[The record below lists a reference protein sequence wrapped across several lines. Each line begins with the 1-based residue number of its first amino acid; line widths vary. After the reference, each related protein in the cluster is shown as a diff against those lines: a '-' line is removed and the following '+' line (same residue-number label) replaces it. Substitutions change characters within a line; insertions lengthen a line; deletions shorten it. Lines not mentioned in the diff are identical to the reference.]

1 MGHGARMTADMSPHE
16 AADAW
21 LAAIVRSSDDA
32 IIGKTLDGIV
42 TAWNPAA
49 ERIFGYREA
58 EMIGQSIMRII
69 PEDRAS
75 EEEKILESIRRG
87 ETVDHLETVR
97 VTKGGRRVDISLT
110 SSPIRDVQ
118 GRIIGASK
126 IARDITERTRAAAAV
141 HRSEAQTDAIF
152 DAASDAILIVDQTG
166 TITSANRKSEEMFGY
181 PREALLGQLLEM
193 LLPERLRSRHIGHRA
208 SYFQNPH
215 ARPMGRGLD
224 LVARRGDGTEFPVEI
239 SLSYIDTDDGLR
251 ALAFVTD
258 ISQRQVMERAARQA
272 DRLAALGRL
281 SAGIAHEVNN
291 PIGII
296 SSRIEIM
303 LLDAE
308 AQPLPGTVTEDL
320 KVLHRHAQRV
330 ARIAHGLLSFAR
342 ASSIEQVPVDLNQ
355 VVEETLLLMEKDLGK
370 RGIAISRSLTANL
383 PPVQGDSNAL
393 QQVMMNLLTNAADA
407 LGSGGEISLETRSVS
422 GVEGGVRLTVR
433 DTGPGI
439 SPEILPRIFDPF
451 YTTKSEGTGLGLSIS
466 YSIVREHKGTID
478 VESLPGKGTVFILTF
493 PSVGRTGRS

>member
-1 MGHGARMTADMSPHE
+1 MRPDMSPHKD
-16 AADAW
+16 ADAW

-32 IIGKTLDGIV
+32 IIGKTLEGIV

-58 EMIGQSIMRII
+58 EMIGQSITCLI
-69 PEDRAS
+69 PEERTS
-75 EEEKILESIRRG
+75 EEEQILERIRRG

-97 VTKGGRRVDISLT
+97 VTKDGRRIVVSLT
-110 SSPIRDVQ
+110 SSPIWDAQ

-126 IARDITERTRAAAAV
+126 IARDITERTRVAAAV
-141 HRSEAQTDAIF
+141 HRSEAHTHAIF
-152 DAASDAILIVDQTG
+152 EAASDAILIVDQRG
-166 TITSANRKSEEMFGY
+166 TITSANRKSEETFGY
-181 PREALLGQLLEM
+181 PREALLGQTLEM

-215 ARPMGRGLD
+215 ARPMGLGLD
-224 LVARRGDGTEFPVEI
+224 LVARRADGTEFPVEV
-239 SLSYIDTDDGLR
+239 SLSYIQTEDGLR

-258 ISQRQVMERAARQA
+258 ITERQAMERAARQA

-308 AQPLPGTVTEDL
+308 AQPLPGTVMEDL

-342 ASSIEQVPVDLNQ
+342 ASSIHHATVDLNQ

-370 RGIAISRSLTANL
+370 RGITIHRSLTANL
-383 PPVQGDSNAL
+383 PPVQGDSSAL
-393 QQVMMNLLTNAADA
+393 QQVMMNLLTNAGDA
-407 LGSGGEISLETRSVS
+407 LGRGGEISLETCPIS
-422 GVEGGVRLTVR
+422 GDEERVRLTVR

-451 YTTKSEGTGLGLSIS
+451 YTTKSDGTGLGLSIS
-466 YSIVREHKGTID
+466 YSIVHEHKGTID
-478 VESLPGKGTVFILTF
+478 VESLPGEGTVFILTF
-493 PSVGRTGRS
+493 PRAGRDVPA

>member
-1 MGHGARMTADMSPHE
+1 MRPDMNPHKD
-16 AADAW
+16 ADAW

-32 IIGKTLDGIV
+32 IISKTLEGIV

-58 EMIGQSIMRII
+58 EMIGQSITCLI
-69 PEDRAS
+69 PEERTF
-75 EEEKILESIRRG
+75 EEEQILEHIRRG

-97 VTKGGRRVDISLT
+97 VTKDGRRIDVSVT
-110 SSPIRDVQ
+110 SSPIWDTQ

-126 IARDITERTRAAAAV
+126 IARDITERKRVAAAV
-141 HRSEAQTDAIF
+141 HRSEAHTHAIF
-152 DAASDAILIVDQTG
+152 EAASDAILIVDQRG
-166 TITSANRKSEEMFGY
+166 AITSANRKSEETFGY
-181 PREALLGQLLEM
+181 PREALLGQTLEM
-193 LLPERLRSRHIGHRA
+193 LLPERLRNRHIGHRA
-208 SYFQNPH
+208 SYFQNPR
-215 ARPMGRGLD
+215 ARPMGRGLE
-224 LVARRGDGTEFPVEI
+224 LVARRADGTEFPAEI
-239 SLSYIDTDDGLR
+239 SLSYIETEDGLR

-258 ISQRQVMERAARQA
+258 ITERQVMERAARQA

-308 AQPLPGTVTEDL
+308 AQPLPGTVIEDL

-342 ASSIEQVPVDLNQ
+342 ASSIEHIPVDLNQ

-370 RGIAISRSLTANL
+370 RGITIHRSLTVDLAL
-383 PPVQGDSNAL
+383 IQGDANAL
-393 QQVMMNLLTNAADA
+393 QQVLINLLTNAGDA
-407 LGSGGEISLETRSVS
+407 LEVGGTISLETSRVS
-422 GVEGGVRLTVR
+422 GDEGMVRLIVR

-451 YTTKSEGTGLGLSIS
+451 YTTKSDGTGLGLSIS

-478 VESLPGKGTVFILTF
+478 VESLPGKGTIFILTF
-493 PSVGRTGRS
+493 PGAGGDGRA

>member
-1 MGHGARMTADMSPHE
+1 MSPHKD
-16 AADAW
+16 ADSW

-32 IIGKTLDGIV
+32 IISKTLEGIV
-42 TAWNPAA
+42 TSWNPAA

-58 EMIGQSIMRII
+58 EMIGQSITCII
-69 PEDRAS
+69 PGERTA
-75 EEEKILESIRRG
+75 EEEQILERIRRG
-87 ETVDHLETVR
+87 ETVEHLETVR
-97 VTKGGRRVDISLT
+97 VTKDGRKIDISLT
-110 SSPIRDVQ
+110 SSPIRDAL

-126 IARDITERTRAAAAV
+126 IARDITERTRASAAV
-141 HRSEAQTDAIF
+141 HRSQAHTHAIF
-152 DAASDAILIVDQTG
+152 EAASDAILIVDQRG
-166 TITSANRKSEEMFGY
+166 AIISANRKSAEMFGY
-181 PREALLGQLLEM
+181 PHEGLLGQPLEM
-193 LLPERLRSRHIGHRA
+193 LLPERLQSRHIDHRA

-224 LVARRGDGTEFPVEI
+224 LVARRADGTEFPVEI
-239 SLSYIDTDDGLR
+239 SLSYIETEDGLR

-258 ISQRQVMERAARQA
+258 ITQRQVMERAARQA

-308 AQPLPGTVTEDL
+308 AQPLPGTVMEDL

-342 ASSIEQVPVDLNQ
+342 ASSIEQFPVDLNQ

-370 RGIAISRSLTANL
+370 RGIAISRSLTAGL
-383 PPVQGDSNAL
+383 PPVHGDSNAL
-393 QQVMMNLLTNAADA
+393 QQVMVNLLANAADA
-407 LGSGGEISLETRSVS
+407 LGSGGEISLETRLVS
-422 GVEGGVRLTVR
+422 GDEGGVRLTVR

-451 YTTKSEGTGLGLSIS
+451 YTTKSEGTGLVLSIS

-478 VESLPGKGTVFILTF
+478 VESLPGKGTIFVLTF
-493 PSVGRTGRS
+493 PAVVRDVRS

>member
-1 MGHGARMTADMSPHE
+1 MTTDIPPHE
-16 AADAW
+16 ADAR

-49 ERIFGYREA
+49 ERIFGYGEA

-69 PEDRAS
+69 PEERAP
-75 EEEKILESIRRG
+75 EEEQILDRIRRG

-97 VTKGGRRVDISLT
+97 MTKDGRRINVSLT
-110 SSPIRDVQ
+110 SSPIKDVQ

-126 IARDITERTRAAAAV
+126 IARDITERTRATAAV
-141 HRSEAQTDAIF
+141 HRSEAHIHAIF
-152 DAASDAILIVDQTG
+152 EAASEAILIVDERG
-166 TITSANRKSEEMFGY
+166 TISSANRKSEEMFGY
-181 PREALLGQLLEM
+181 PRDALLGQPLEM

-224 LVARRGDGTEFPVEI
+224 LVARKGDGTEFPVEI
-239 SLSYIDTDDGLR
+239 SLSYVETEEGLR

-258 ISQRQVMERAARQA
+258 ITARQVMERAARQA
-272 DRLAALGRL
+272 DRLAAVGRL

-308 AQPLPGTVTEDL
+308 AQPLPGTVMEDL

-342 ASSIEQVPVDLNQ
+342 VSAIEQVPVDLNQ
-355 VVEETLLLMEKDLGK
+355 VVEETLLLMEKDLVK
-370 RGIAISRSLTANL
+370 RGIAIRRSLAANL
-383 PPVQGDSNAL
+383 PTVQGDSSAL
-393 QQVMMNLLTNAADA
+393 QQVMMNLLSNAGDA
-407 LGSGGEISLETRSVS
+407 LGSGGEISLETRPVS
-422 GVEGGVRLTVR
+422 GDEGAIRLTVH
-433 DTGPGI
+433 DTGPGM
-439 SPEILPRIFDPF
+439 SPEILPKIFDPF
-451 YTTKSEGTGLGLSIS
+451 YTTKSDGTGLGLSIS

-493 PSVGRTGRS
+493 PSAGRDVQA

>member
-1 MGHGARMTADMSPHE
+1 MTPDMSPHKY
-16 AADAW
+16 ADAW

-32 IIGKTLDGIV
+32 IISKTLEGIV
-42 TAWNPAA
+42 TSWNPAA
-49 ERIFGYREA
+49 ERIFGYGEA
-58 EMIGQSIMRII
+58 EMIGQSITCII
-69 PEDRAS
+69 PEERTA
-75 EEEKILESIRRG
+75 EEEQILERIRRG
-87 ETVDHLETVR
+87 ETVEHLETVR
-97 VTKGGRRVDISLT
+97 VTKDGRKIDISLT
-110 SSPIRDVQ
+110 SSPIRDAQ

-141 HRSEAQTDAIF
+141 HRSQAHTHAIF
-152 DAASDAILIVDQTG
+152 EAASEAILIVDERG
-166 TITSANRKSEEMFGY
+166 TITSANRKSEETFGY
-181 PREALLGQLLEM
+181 PREALLGRTLEM
-193 LLPERLRSRHIGHRA
+193 LLPERLRSQHIGHRA

-239 SLSYIDTDDGLR
+239 SLSYIETEDGLR
-251 ALAFVTD
+251 ALAFITD
-258 ISQRQVMERAARQA
+258 ITERQVMERAARQA

-308 AQPLPGTVTEDL
+308 AQPLPGTVIEDL

-342 ASSIEQVPVDLNQ
+342 ASPIEQVPVDLNQ

-370 RGIAISRSLTANL
+370 RGIAISRSLTAGL
-383 PPVQGDSNAL
+383 PAVQGDSNAL
-393 QQVMMNLLTNAADA
+393 QQVMMNLLANAADA
-407 LGSGGEISLETRSVS
+407 LGSGAGICRGQPAAVFPPHRHRARRRSTFRAASRVSLDRCPASARGSGWCRPLSPWLAAREPRSS
-422 GVEGGVRLTVR
+422 FRRGSRASAAGCRSRPR
-433 DTGPGI
+433 DTTRVT
-439 SPEILPRIFDPF
+439 LWR
-451 YTTKSEGTGLGLSIS
+451 
-466 YSIVREHKGTID
+466 
-478 VESLPGKGTVFILTF
+478 
-493 PSVGRTGRS
+493 

>member
-1 MGHGARMTADMSPHE
+1 MSPHKD
-16 AADAW
+16 ADAW

-32 IIGKTLDGIV
+32 IISKTLEGIV
-42 TAWNPAA
+42 TSWNPAA
-49 ERIFGYREA
+49 ERIFGYRET
-58 EMIGQSIMRII
+58 EMIGQSITCII
-69 PEDRAS
+69 PEERTA
-75 EEEKILESIRRG
+75 EEEQILERIRHG
-87 ETVDHLETVR
+87 ETVEHLETVR
-97 VTKGGRRVDISLT
+97 VTKDGRKIDISLT
-110 SSPIRDVQ
+110 SSPIRDAQ

-126 IARDITERTRAAAAV
+126 IARDITERTRASAAF
-141 HRSEAQTDAIF
+141 HRSQAHTHAIF
-152 DAASDAILIVDQTG
+152 EAASDAILIVDQRG
-166 TITSANRKSEEMFGY
+166 TIISANRKSAEMFGY
-181 PREALLGQLLEM
+181 PHEGLLGQPLEM

-224 LVARRGDGTEFPVEI
+224 LVARRADGTEFPVEI
-239 SLSYIDTDDGLR
+239 SLSYIETEEGLR

-258 ISQRQVMERAARQA
+258 ITERQVMERTARQA

-308 AQPLPGTVTEDL
+308 AQPLPGTVMEDL

-342 ASSIEQVPVDLNQ
+342 ASSIEHVAVDLNQ
-355 VVEETLLLMEKDLGK
+355 VVEETLLLVEEDLGK
-370 RGIAISRSLTANL
+370 RGITIHRSLMVDL
-383 PPVQGDSNAL
+383 PVVHGDPNAL
-393 QQVMMNLLTNAADA
+393 QQVLINLLTNAGDV
-407 LGSGGEISLETRSVS
+407 LEVGGEISLETSRVS
-422 GVEGGVRLTVR
+422 GDEGMARLIVR

-439 SPEILPRIFDPF
+439 APEILPRIFDPF
-451 YTTKSEGTGLGLSIS
+451 YTTKSDGTGLGLSIS

-478 VESLPGKGTVFILTF
+478 VESLPGKGTIFVLTF
-493 PSVGRTGRS
+493 PGARREGRA